1 VLTWSGGSQTHMTT
15 PWSTKPQVSIKICQ
29 VFFPDHPQGK
39 KPGGCMIHVYIYIEE
54 RDMIHDYICMLDLCL
69 YIVAR
74 DNHENWDH
82 TCLILSVLRLLTER
96 DRQHYHSTCMRDIIL
111 YPKSTDICL

>member
-1 VLTWSGGSQTHMTT
+1 MERGQPDAYDNNLINKTTGLNQDLSGVLSYIYMYHTSTWL
-15 PWSTKPQVSIKICQ
+15 Q
-29 VFFPDHPQGK
+29 VFFPGHPQGK

-74 DNHENWDH
+74 DNHEN
-82 TCLILSVLRLLTER
+82 
-96 DRQHYHSTCMRDIIL
+96 
-111 YPKSTDICL
+111 